1 VTHLFDQAIN
11 LGHQGG
17 DQFIGATHPAWAN
30 MVGPFGGIS
39 AATALNAVLQH
50 PARLGEP
57 VALTVN
63 FCAGLT
69 DAPFTVLARPVRT
82 NRSTQHWVV
91 ELTQSDAEGNVQ
103 TALTATAMTA
113 TRRDSWDANDMPM
126 PQVTPAQQVPVFRRA
141 QVAWLERYEMRPIAG
156 LIPHIWEGQAASDD
170 PVTASLS
177 QLWMRDNPPRPLDYA
192 SLTAMA
198 DIFFPRIWL
207 RRATMV
213 PVGTVSMTVYFH
225 ADAAHLA
232 RCGEGYLLGQA
243 RAQAF
248 YKGFFDQTAQ
258 LWSEAGVLLCTTH
271 QTVYYKS

>member
-1 VTHLFDQAIN
+1 MKHLFDQAVE
-11 LGHQGG
+11 LTAEDG
-17 DQFIGATHPAWAN
+17 DRFVGATHPAWAN

-50 PARLGEP
+50 PKRLGEP

-69 DAPFTVLARPVRT
+69 DAPFTLEARPVRT
-82 NRSTQHWVV
+82 NRSTQHWVI
-91 ELTQSDAEGNVQ
+91 ELTQSDADGLLQ

-113 TRRDSWDANDMPM
+113 VRRDSWNANDMPM
-126 PQVTPAQQVPVFRRA
+126 PQVTPALQVPTFRRTG
-141 QVAWLERYEMRPIAG
+141 VTWLERYEMRPIAG
-156 LIPHIWEGQAASDD
+156 LIPHKWEGQAATDD

-225 ADAAHLA
+225 ADAAQLA
-232 RCGEGYLLGQA
+232 ATGEGFLLGQA

-258 LWSEAGVLLCTTH
+258 LWNESGLLLCTTH
-271 QTVYYKS
+271 QTVYYKQ

>member
-1 VTHLFDQAIN
+1 
-11 LGHQGG
+11 
-17 DQFIGATHPAWAN
+17 
-30 MVGPFGGIS
+30 
-39 AATALNAVLQH
+39 
-50 PARLGEP
+50 
-57 VALTVN
+57 
-63 FCAGLT
+63 
-69 DAPFTVLARPVRT
+69 
-82 NRSTQHWVV
+82 
-91 ELTQSDAEGNVQ
+91 
-103 TALTATAMTA
+103 MTA
-113 TRRDSWDANDMPM
+113 VRRESWNANDMPM
-126 PQVTPAQQVPVFRRA
+126 PQVTPAKQVPAFRREG
-141 QVAWLERYEMRPIAG
+141 VTWLQRYEMRPLTG
-156 LIPHIWEGQAASDD
+156 LIPHQWEGQAASDD

-225 ADAAHLA
+225 ADATQLA
-232 RCGEGYLLGQA
+232 QTGEGYLLGQA

>member
-1 VTHLFDQAIN
+1 MTHLFDEAIA
-11 LGHQGG
+11 LAPLGG
-17 DQFIGATHPAWAN
+17 DLFTGATHPAWAN

-50 PARLGEP
+50 PQLLGEP

-69 DAPFTVLARPVRT
+69 EAPFTVQARPVRT
-82 NRSTQHWVV
+82 NRSTQHWVI
-91 ELTQSDAEGNVQ
+91 ELTQPDADGQVQ

-113 TRRDSWDANDMPM
+113 LRRDSWDANDMPM
-126 PQVTPAQQVPVFRRA
+126 PQVTPAVQVPIFRREG
-141 QVAWLERYEMRPIAG
+141 VTWLKRYEMRPIAG
-156 LIPHIWEGQAASDD
+156 LIPHRWEGQAATDD

-225 ADAAHLA
+225 ADAEHLA
-232 RCGEGYLLGQA
+232 QTGEGYLLGQA

-271 QTVYYKS
+271 QTVYYKQ

>member
-1 VTHLFDQAIN
+1 MKHLFDEAIQ
-11 LGHQGG
+11 LTAQGG
-17 DQFIGATHPAWAN
+17 DNFTGATHPAWAN

-50 PARLGEP
+50 PQRLGEP

-69 DAPFTVLARPVRT
+69 DAPFTLQARPVRT
-82 NRSTQHWVV
+82 NRSTQHWVI
-91 ELTQSDAEGNVQ
+91 ELTQVDADGVVQ

-113 TRRDSWDANDMPM
+113 LRREGWDANDMPM
-126 PQVTPAQQVPVFRRA
+126 PQVTPALQVPAVRRA
-141 QVAWLERYEMRPIAG
+141 GVTWLERYEMRPVAG
-156 LIPHIWEGQAASDD
+156 PIPHRWEGQAASDD
-170 PVTASLS
+170 PVTASQS
-177 QLWMRDNPPRPLDYA
+177 QLWMRDNPPRALDYA

-225 ADAAHLA
+225 ADGEHLA
-232 RCGEGYLLGQA
+232 ATGEGYLLGQA

-248 YKGFFDQTAQ
+248 FKGFFDQTAQ
-258 LWSEAGVLLCTTH
+258 LWNEAGVLLCTTH

>member
-1 VTHLFDQAIN
+1 MMHLFDEAIS
-11 LGHQGG
+11 LAHQGG
-17 DQFIGATHPAWAN
+17 DDFTGATHPAWAN

-50 PARLGEP
+50 PQRLGEP

-69 DAPFTVLARPVRT
+69 DSPFTVQARPVRT
-82 NRSTQHWVV
+82 NRSTQHWVI
-91 ELTQSDAEGNVQ
+91 ELTQADAEGQVQ
-103 TALTATAMTA
+103 TALTATAITA
-113 TRRDSWDANDMPM
+113 LRRKSWDANDMPM

-156 LIPHIWEGQAASDD
+156 LIPHKWEGQAASDD

-177 QLWMRDNPPRPLDYA
+177 QLWMRDDPPRALDYA

-225 ADAAHLA
+225 ADADQLA
-232 RCGEGYLLGQA
+232 KTGEGYLLGQA

-258 LWSEAGVLLCTTH
+258 LWNEAGVLLCTTH